1 MSPLWDARS
10 PRRGSV
16 RIAPGPLPAM
26 RRLRPDVGCSRALST
41 HEFSHRPAFFGFTEL
56 ALERRFCNQFRGGDT
71 YRIAHKVQRYN

>member
-16 RIAPGPLPAM
+16 RIAPGPL
-26 RRLRPDVGCSRALST
+26 
-41 HEFSHRPAFFGFTEL
+41 PAFFGFTEL